1 MSPREIFAQRWQ
13 INLNT
18 LNYLEHIIVSLGLVT
33 AILAELLVSG
43 YFVSHTD
50 KPLLVTSIGASTVLL
65 FTNPHGEFSQPWAII
80 GGHCISGL
88 IGILC
93 YHLISDVNLAAA
105 IGVCCAV
112 IFMKLLHCLH
122 PPGAATLLTT
132 IFGSESIHNLG
143 YQFLVTPV
151 LINTVT
157 LVIIGILF
165 NYVFIWRRYPLY
177 FLLKLPKLSQSR
189 QT

>member
-18 LNYLEHIIVSLGLVT
+18 LNYLEHIIISLGLMT
-33 AILAELLVSG
+33 AILAELWISG

-65 FTNPHGEFSQPWAII
+65 FTNPHGEFSHPWAII

-112 IFMKLLHCLH
+112 IFMKLLDCSH
-122 PPGAATLLTT
+122 PPGAATLLTA
-132 IFGSESIHNLG
+132 IFGGESIHNLG

-151 LINTVT
+151 LINVVT
-157 LVIIGILF
+157 LVGIGILF
-165 NYVFIWRRYPLY
+165 NYAFSWRRYPLY
-177 FLLKLPKLSQSR
+177 FLPRLR
-189 QT
+189 